1 MKTMKQMHEEILSK
15 ARWDGG
21 WPRVICVGPGIIALA
36 RDQAHYDELRRSSNA
51 AALWGAITGLAIGAA
66 VAIWVFAT

>member
-21 WPRVICVGPGIIALA
+21 WPRVIIVGPGIIALA
-36 RDQAHYDELRRSSNA
+36 KDQAHWDELRRSSVRA
-51 AALWGAITGLAIGAA
+51 MLAGVVTALVIGA
-66 VAIWVFAT
+66 VVVWFCAT